1 MKATKFRNVILLCC
15 VLFGILNYL
24 DRSAIAFFAMP
35 IMKTFHVDHAG
46 FGLIASAFGT
56 GYLIFTC
63 VGGWLADAVGAR
75 RIFGVAGL
83 VWGIST
89 AAIGIVTGFG
99 GLFAA
104 RAALGAAEG
113 PVYPAMIKLFSD
125 WMPGHAR
132 TTAVAYAI
140 PVSVGLG
147 VVFGG
152 PIASFVLVTT
162 HTWQVMFYGLG
173 IVSIIMGILM
183 YCIIRDDPAK
193 SKHVN
198 EAELDYIRSGR
209 QSSHHSGKASGPIVI
224 KISEMFSDLTLL
236 SVYYGFFALGYFFWF
251 TLTWLPNFLEVTF
264 KISLASS
271 ALFSI
276 LPWLAYIIGS
286 LVGGYLSDRGT
297 RRTGSHRTKKHLI
310 WISLIGATIII
321 LPVVMVHSLAVAL
334 VCFTGALGVAGIC
347 VPPLFALNA
356 DVCPQRPGLSS
367 GFMDGAFALAGILA
381 PLVSGMVVQLGGGF
395 GIAIIFAAIV
405 TASGALCIILL
416 NSPDKASQ
424 KFFDLEHKRRADP
437 VYLSE
442 HRSLHS

>member
-1 MKATKFRNVILLCC
+1 MKASKFRNVIVLLC

-24 DRSAIAFFAMP
+24 DRSAIAFFAVP

-46 FGLIASAFGT
+46 FGLIASAFGI
-56 GYLIFTC
+56 GYLVFTC
-63 VGGWLADAVGAR
+63 LGGWLADTIGAR
-75 RIFGVAGL
+75 RIFGIAGL

-89 AAIGIVTGFG
+89 AAVGVATGFG

-113 PVYPAMIKLFSD
+113 PVYPAMIKLFTD
-125 WMPGHAR
+125 WMHGHAR

-147 VVFGG
+147 VILGG
-152 PIASFVLVTT
+152 PIASFVLATT
-162 HTWQVMFYGLG
+162 HIWQVMFYGLG
-173 IVSIIMGILM
+173 VVSIIMGLLM
-183 YCIIRDDPAK
+183 YFVIRDDPAE
-193 SKHVN
+193 SKYVN
-198 EAELDYIRSGR
+198 KAELDYIRSGGHAA
-209 QSSHHSGKASGPIVI
+209 SHRKKYSGPIAI
-224 KISEMFSDLTLL
+224 KISEMFGDLTLL

-276 LPWLAYIIGS
+276 LPWIGYIVGS
-286 LVGGYLSDRGT
+286 LIGGYLSDRGT
-297 RRTGSHRTKKHLI
+297 RITGSHRTKKHLI

-321 LPVVMVHSLAVAL
+321 LPVVMIHSLAVAL
-334 VCFTGALGVAGIC
+334 ICFSFALGVAGIC

-381 PLVSGMVVQLGGGF
+381 PLISGFVVQLGGGF
-395 GIAIIFAAIV
+395 GMAIVFAAIV
-405 TASGALCIILL
+405 TASGALCVIFL
-416 NSPDKASQ
+416 NNPDKAAQ
-424 KFFDLEHKRRADP
+424 KFINLERQRQGTPAY
-437 VYLSE
+437 VSE
-442 HRSLHS
+442 NGSLQS